1 MMIVCLDLES
11 ILFPEIWPMVAKQ
24 TKIKELELTTRDIPN
39 YQALMKKRLEVLKI
53 HKIKLRDIQKI
64 ICRLRPLRG
73 AVDFLDC
80 LRKKFQVIILTDSF
94 YEFTGPIMKRFS
106 YPTVFCNS
114 LEIGKNGF
122 IENCQI
128 KKNLKLR
135 AVKFL
140 KSLGFRVI
148 AIGDSYNDLGM
159 LKEAHLGIL
168 FNPPKKIIKQLPEVP
183 VAKNYSQLKSILNNS
198 DL

>member
-1 MMIVCLDLES
+1 MI
-11 ILFPEIWPMVAKQ
+11 AKQ
-24 TKIKELELTTRDIPN
+24 TKIKELELTTRDVPN
-39 YQALMKKRLEVLKI
+39 YQALMKKRLGVLKT

-64 ICRLRPLRG
+64 ICHLKPLRG
-73 AVDFLDC
+73 AVDFLDY
-80 LRKKFQVIILTDSF
+80 LRKKSQVIILTDSF
-94 YEFTGPIMKRFS
+94 YEFIGPIMKRFS

-114 LEIGKNGF
+114 LEVDKNGF

-128 KKNLKLR
+128 KKNLKLK

-159 LKEAHLGIL
+159 LKEANLGIL
-168 FNPPKKIIKQLPEVP
+168 FHPPKKLIKQLPEVP
-183 VAKNYSQLKSILNNS
+183 IAKNYSQLKSILNNS